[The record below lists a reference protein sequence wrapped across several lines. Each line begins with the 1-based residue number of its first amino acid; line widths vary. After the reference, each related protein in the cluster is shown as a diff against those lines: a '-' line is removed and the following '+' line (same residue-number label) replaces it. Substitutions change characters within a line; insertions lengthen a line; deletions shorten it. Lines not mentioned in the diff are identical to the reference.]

1 MVSEIDMSGAAPVL
15 FVGSRKLSLS
25 EITGF
30 KN

>member
-1 MVSEIDMSGAAPVL
+1 MISEIDMSAAEPVMYI
-15 FVGSRKLSLS
+15 GSRQLKLS